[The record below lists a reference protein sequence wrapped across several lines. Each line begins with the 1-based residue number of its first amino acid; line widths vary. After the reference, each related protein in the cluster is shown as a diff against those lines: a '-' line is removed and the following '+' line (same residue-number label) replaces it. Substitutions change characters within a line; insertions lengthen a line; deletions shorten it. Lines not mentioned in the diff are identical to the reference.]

1 MWKQRLI
8 FGLCLGGSALLWVMR
23 GTYGAFSLLTACVFL
38 PLLSLLL
45 TALAAG
51 RLQLQIET
59 DGTVGADEQV
69 KLRIRTIN
77 RAVIPAARIELSVRI
92 CNALSLS
99 ETVSR
104 LILSPPGHTAASAEL
119 VVRPAYAGTLT
130 VQAIEATFCD
140 CFCLFHFRRAV
151 DLQRTVTVWPKVE
164 LLPLDFEEF
173 FGRAYD
179 SERYSETRSGSDV
192 SEVFDMH
199 VYKPGDEVRKINW
212 KLSSKHDELIV
223 RDFSYPL
230 NSMMTIML
238 ELTQTEERR
247 LDRSIEL
254 FLSFSRSL
262 ISSGVVHN
270 IAWYDGGGDVFHLT
284 EIASL
289 EAFDA
294 AAAALIASGG
304 YTEPSIAL
312 MYYLENVY
320 DRNGTL
326 FYIAA
331 EPDPRLTEEASVE
344 QNIVT
349 LDPDRRLE
357 EITP

>member
-1 MWKQRLI
+1 M
-8 FGLCLGGSALLWVMR
+8 
-23 GTYGAFSLLTACVFL
+23 TANDI
-38 PLLSLLL
+38 PKH
-45 TALAAG
+45 AP
-51 RLQLQIET
+51 
-59 DGTVGADEQV
+59 
-69 KLRIRTIN
+69 
-77 RAVIPAARIELSVRI
+77 AV
-92 CNALSLS
+92 
-99 ETVSR
+99 
-104 LILSPPGHTAASAEL
+104 
-119 VVRPAYAGTLT
+119 
-130 VQAIEATFCD
+130 
-140 CFCLFHFRRAV
+140 
-151 DLQRTVTVWPKVE
+151 
-164 LLPLDFEEF
+164 
-173 FGRAYD
+173 
-179 SERYSETRSGSDV
+179 
-192 SEVFDMH
+192 
-199 VYKPGDEVRKINW
+199 
-212 KLSSKHDELIV
+212 
-223 RDFSYPL
+223 
-230 NSMMTIML
+230 MTIML